1 MDAPC
6 VWMRLSTGKYS
17 FVRRRRSMEPS
28 TPGANGG
35 ALPNTLRA
43 AAIHIPGLAELTDQ
57 LVNGITLGM
66 LYILVALGLNIIL
79 GLMGVINFSHGAFFM
94 LGAYLMYQF
103 NGAIG
108 FWPAILASAVIVG
121 VLGMAFESTL
131 IRPLYKR
138 IPEYTLLL
146 TFGTALIFAQLVRK
160 VWGDDAVRVDTP
172 SYIPQSIDLGGLQFP
187 FYKDVFLVLLTVVI
201 LAGVWLLLNKTNI
214 GIIIRAGTRDAEMVK
229 ILGINMPL
237 MFTLVFGMGSLLAGL
252 AGALAAPIYS
262 IQPNL
267 ASQWIVLTFVIVIVG
282 GIGSFWG
289 AIVGGLLIGILTSLM
304 ALIWPPAVEMTGYII
319 MGIILLVRPRGI
331 FGVEGL
337 FE

>member
-1 MDAPC
+1 MP
-6 VWMRLSTGKYS
+6 W
-17 FVRRRRSMEPS
+17 RRTE
-28 TPGANGG
+28 GANRT
-35 ALPNTLRA
+35 ATASRLP
-43 AAIHIPGLAELTDQ
+43 AIHLTFAQLTDQ

-103 NGAIG
+103 TGLWKDVVGG
-108 FWPAILASAVIVG
+108 FWLSILAAAVIVG
-121 VLGMAFESTL
+121 LLGMVFESAL

-146 TFGTALIFAQLVRK
+146 TFGTALIFAQIVRR

-172 SYIPQSIDLGGLQFP
+172 AYIPQSIDIGGLQFP
-187 FYKDVFLVLLTVVI
+187 FYKDVFLVLLTIVI

-229 ILGINMPL
+229 ILGINMPA
-237 MFTLVFGMGSLLAGL
+237 MFTLVFGIGSLMAGL
-252 AGALAAPIYS
+252 AGALAAPIYA
-262 IQPNL
+262 IQPSL

-289 AIVGGLLIGILTSLM
+289 AIVGGLSIGILTSLM
-304 ALIWPPAVEMTGYII
+304 ALLWPPAVEMTGYII
-319 MGIILLVRPRGI
+319 MGIVLLVRPRGL

>member
-1 MDAPC
+1 
-6 VWMRLSTGKYS
+6 
-17 FVRRRRSMEPS
+17 
-28 TPGANGG
+28 
-35 ALPNTLRA
+35 
-43 AAIHIPGLAELTDQ
+43 
-57 LVNGITLGM
+57 M
-66 LYILVALGLNIIL
+66 LYVLVALGLNIIL

-94 LGAYLMYQF
+94 LGAYLMYAL
-103 NGAIG
+103 NGVIG
-108 FWPAILASAVIVG
+108 FWPAILVAALAVG
-121 VLGMAFESTL
+121 LFGMLFESAL

-146 TFGTALIFAQLVRK
+146 TFGTALIFTQIVRR

-172 SYIPQSIDLGGLQFP
+172 SYIPQSLSIGGYQLP
-187 FYKDVFLVLLTVVI
+187 FYKDVLLVLLTVII
-201 LAGVWLLLNKTNI
+201 LTLVWLLINKTNI
-214 GIIIRAGTRDAEMVK
+214 GMIIRAGTRDAEMVK

-237 MFTLVFGMGSLLAGL
+237 MFTVVFGIGSLMAGL
-252 AGALAAPIYS
+252 AGALAAPVYAV
-262 IQPNL
+262 QPNL

-289 AIVGGLLIGILTSLM
+289 AIVGGLLIGIISSLM
-304 ALIWPPAVEMTGYII
+304 ALIWPPAVDLTGYVI

>member
-1 MDAPC
+1 
-6 VWMRLSTGKYS
+6 MRAVPFPGWAVPATPFGDIVLATINAAS
-17 FVRRRRSMEPS
+17 F
-28 TPGANGG
+28 
-35 ALPNTLRA
+35 
-43 AAIHIPGLAELTDQ
+43 IDQ

-79 GLMGVINFSHGAFFM
+79 GLMGVINFSHGSFFM

-103 NGAIG
+103 APFMG
-108 FWPAILASAVIVG
+108 FWPAILAAAVAVG
-121 VLGMAFESTL
+121 LLGMAFESTL

-138 IPEYTLLL
+138 LPEYTLLL
-146 TFGTALIFAQLVRK
+146 TFGTALIFSQLVRAW
-160 VWGDDAVRVDTP
+160 WGDDAVRVE
-172 SYIPQSIDLGGLQFP
+172 IPAYLAIPLNVGGFQFP
-187 FYKDVFLVLLTVVI
+187 FYKDVFLVGVTIVI
-201 LAGVWLLLNKTNI
+201 LALVWLLINKTNV

-229 ILGINMPL
+229 ILGINMPA
-237 MFTLVFGMGSLLAGL
+237 MFTLVFGIGSLMAGL
-252 AGALAAPIYS
+252 AGALAAPIYA

-289 AIVGGLLIGILTSLM
+289 AIVGGLLIGILSSFM
-304 ALIWPPAVEMTGYII
+304 SLIWPPAVEMTGYVL
-319 MGIILLVRPRGI
+319 MGIILLVRPRGL

>member
-1 MDAPC
+1 MEAGP
-6 VWMRLSTGKYS
+6 
-17 FVRRRRSMEPS
+17 RS
-28 TPGANGG
+28 ANGG
-35 ALPNTLRA
+35 SFHAPQEDG
-43 AAIHIPGLAELTDQ
+43 AIHFPGIAELTDQ

-94 LGAYLMYQF
+94 LGAYFMFQF
-103 NGAIG
+103 NGMIG
-108 FWPAILASAVIVG
+108 FWPAILVAAVLVG
-121 VLGMAFESTL
+121 LLGMLFESAL

-146 TFGTALIFAQLVRK
+146 TFGTALIFAQIVRRI
-160 VWGDDAVRVDTP
+160 WGDDAVRVETP
-172 SYIPQSIDLGGLQFP
+172 PYIPASINLGSLAFP
-187 FYKDVFLVLLTVVI
+187 FYKDVFLVIVTIVI

-237 MFTLVFGMGSLLAGL
+237 MFTLVFGIGSLMAGL
-252 AGALAAPIYS
+252 AGALAAPIYA
-262 IQPNL
+262 IQPDL

-289 AIVGGLLIGILTSLM
+289 AIVGGLLIGILSSLM
-304 ALIWPPAVEMTGYII
+304 ALIFPPAVDVTGYII
-319 MGIILLVRPRGI
+319 MGIVLLIRPRGL

>member
-1 MDAPC
+1 LTVAQ
-6 VWMRLSTGKYS
+6 
-17 FVRRRRSMEPS
+17 
-28 TPGANGG
+28 
-35 ALPNTLRA
+35 
-43 AAIHIPGLAELTDQ
+43 LTDQ

-103 NGAIG
+103 SGMIG
-108 FWPAILASAVIVG
+108 FWPAILLAAVLVG
-121 VLGMAFESTL
+121 LLGMAFESAL
-131 IRPLYKR
+131 VRPLYKR
-138 IPEYTLLL
+138 KPEYTLLL
-146 TFGTALIFAQLVRK
+146 TFGTALIFAQIVRK

-172 SYIPQSIDLGGLQFP
+172 AYIPQSINLGGLQFP
-187 FYKDVFLVLLTVVI
+187 FYKDVFLVLLTIVI
-201 LAGVWLLLNKTNI
+201 LGAVWLLLNKTNI
-214 GIIIRAGTRDAEMVK
+214 GMIIRAGTRDAEMVK

-237 MFTLVFGMGSLLAGL
+237 MFTLVFGIGSLMAGL
-252 AGALAAPIYS
+252 AGALAAPIYA
-262 IQPNL
+262 IQPSL

-289 AIVGGLLIGILTSLM
+289 AIVGGLLIGILSSLM
-304 ALIWPPAVEMTGYII
+304 ALLWPPAVDVTAYIL
-319 MGIILLVRPRGI
+319 MGIILLVRPRGL

>member
-1 MDAPC
+1 
-6 VWMRLSTGKYS
+6 
-17 FVRRRRSMEPS
+17 
-28 TPGANGG
+28 
-35 ALPNTLRA
+35 
-43 AAIHIPGLAELTDQ
+43 
-57 LVNGITLGM
+57 M

-103 NGAIG
+103 RGMLEGVPGG
-108 FWPAILASAVIVG
+108 FWYSIVVAAVLVG
-121 VLGMAFESTL
+121 LLGMVFEVL
-131 IRPLYKR
+131 LVRPLYKR

-146 TFGTALIFAQLVRK
+146 TFGTALIFAQIVRK

-172 SYIPQSIDLGGLQFP
+172 PYIPESISLGGLQFP
-187 FYKDVFLVLLTVVI
+187 FYKDVFLVLLTIAI
-201 LAGVWLLLNKTNI
+201 LAAVWLLLNKTNL
-214 GIIIRAGTRDAEMVK
+214 GLIIRAGTRDAEMVK

-237 MFTLVFGMGSLLAGL
+237 MFTLVFGIGSLLAGL
-252 AGALAAPIYS
+252 AGALAAPIYA
-262 IQPNL
+262 IQPSL
-267 ASQWIVLTFVIVIVG
+267 ASQWIILTFVIVIVG

-289 AIVGGLLIGILTSLM
+289 AIVGGLGIGILTSLM

-319 MGIILLVRPRGI
+319 MGIVLLVRPRGL

>member
-1 MDAPC
+1 
-6 VWMRLSTGKYS
+6 
-17 FVRRRRSMEPS
+17 
-28 TPGANGG
+28 
-35 ALPNTLRA
+35 
-43 AAIHIPGLAELTDQ
+43 
-57 LVNGITLGM
+57 M

-94 LGAYLMYQF
+94 LGAYLMFQF
-103 NGAIG
+103 NGIVG
-108 FWPAILASAVIVG
+108 FWPAILVAAVIVG
-121 VLGMAFESTL
+121 LLGMLFESAL

-146 TFGTALIFAQLVRK
+146 TFGTALIFAQVVRRI
-160 VWGDDAVRVDTP
+160 WGDDAVRVETP
-172 SYIPQSIDLGGLQFP
+172 AYIPQSMHIGPLDFP
-187 FYKDVFLVLLTVVI
+187 FYKDVFLVVVTIAI

-237 MFTLVFGMGSLLAGL
+237 MFTFVFGIGSMMAGL
-252 AGALAAPIYS
+252 AGALAAPIYA
-262 IQPNL
+262 IQPDL

-289 AIVGGLLIGILTSLM
+289 AIVGGLLIGILSSLM
-304 ALIWPPAVEMTGYII
+304 ALFFPPAVEMTGYII
-319 MGIILLVRPRGI
+319 MGIVLLIRPRGL

>member
-1 MDAPC
+1 
-6 VWMRLSTGKYS
+6 
-17 FVRRRRSMEPS
+17 
-28 TPGANGG
+28 
-35 ALPNTLRA
+35 
-43 AAIHIPGLAELTDQ
+43 
-57 LVNGITLGM
+57 M

-94 LGAYLMYQF
+94 LGAYLTYQL

-108 FWPAILASAVIVG
+108 FWPAILAAAVIVG

-146 TFGTALIFAQLVRK
+146 TFGTALIFAQFVRWK
-160 VWGDDAVRVDTP
+160 WGDDAVRVDQP
-172 SYIPQSIDLGGLQFP
+172 SYIPQSISLGGYQLP
-187 FYKDVFLVLLTVVI
+187 FYKDVLLVFLTILILT
-201 LAGVWLLLNKTNI
+201 GVWLLLNKTNI
-214 GIIIRAGTRDAEMVK
+214 GVIIRAGTRDAEMVK

-237 MFTLVFGMGSLLAGL
+237 MFTLVFGIGSFMAGL
-252 AGALAAPIYS
+252 AGALAAPIYAV
-262 IQPNL
+262 QPQL

-289 AIVGGLLIGILTSLM
+289 AIVGGLLIGIISSML
-304 ALIWPPAVEMTGYII
+304 ALVFPPAVDLAGYVI
-319 MGIILLVRPRGI
+319 MGIILLIRPRGL

>member
-1 MDAPC
+1 MEADPC
-6 VWMRLSTGKYS
+6 
-17 FVRRRRSMEPS
+17 E
-28 TPGANGG
+28 ANGG
-35 ALPNTLRA
+35 SFRRIRRTS
-43 AAIHIPGLAELTDQ
+43 AIHFLALTAPELLDQ
-57 LVNGITLGM
+57 FVNGVTLGM

-79 GLMGVINFSHGAFFM
+79 GLMGVINFSHGSFFM
-94 LGAYLMYQF
+94 LGAYLMYQL
-103 NGAIG
+103 NGPIG

-121 VLGMAFESTL
+121 LLGMAFESTL

-146 TFGTALIFAQLVRK
+146 TFGTALIFAQIVRRL
-160 VWGDDAVRVDTP
+160 WGDDAVRVSAP
-172 SYIPQSIDLGGLQFP
+172 SYIPDTISLGTYQLP
-187 FYKDVFLVLLTVVI
+187 FYRDVLLVGLTILI

-214 GIIIRAGTRDAEMVK
+214 GMIIRAGTRDAEMVK

-237 MFTLVFGMGSLLAGL
+237 MFTLVFGIGSLMAGL
-252 AGALAAPIYS
+252 AGALAAPIYA
-262 IQPNL
+262 IQPSL

-289 AIVGGLLIGILTSLM
+289 AIVGGLLIGIVTSLM
-304 ALIWPPAVEMTGYII
+304 ALIWPPAVELTGYII
-319 MGIILLVRPRGI
+319 MGIILLVRPRGL